1 MKKVIVRGPAL
12 SRSGYGE
19 HTRFLLRSLKDNKD
33 FDVYLLNTPWGASSW
48 LHEDND
54 ERRWIDSLLMKT
66 LEAGK
71 EEKFDLSL
79 QVTIPNEWQRIAD
92 KNIGITAGI
101 ETNRISDL
109 WLQSARAVD
118 KIIVPS
124 THAKDSFLNNKKE
137 LTSPDGEKTIEI
149 TCQTPIDV
157 VSYPFRNIEPES
169 LNLNLETSFNFLTV
183 AQISPRKN
191 IEASLLAFL
200 EEFQNEED
208 IGYVIKVNIKN
219 NCLIDRKHTENSIQS
234 LLESYPDR
242 KCKVYLLHGNMS
254 DEELAGL
261 YTDDSIHGYL
271 STSHGEGFGLPI
283 FESCGYGLPVIA
295 PNWGGY
301 TDFTATKNGKSQ
313 ILDVGYELHGVQEQA
328 VWEDVIEKDSEW
340 CYVDL
345 ANVRSQMR
353 ELYSNTETHKEKAN
367 KLKEKI
373 RKKYTTKQQYKKMV
387 KSIKEVLE

>member
-19 HTRFLLRSLKDNKD
+19 HTRFLLRSLKDSKD
-33 FDVYLLNTPWGASSW
+33 FDLYLVNTPWGTTSW
-48 LHEDND
+48 IYDDNK
-54 ERRWIDSLLMKT
+54 ERQWIDSLLMKT
-66 LEAGK
+66 LGVNK

-79 QVTIPNEWQRIAD
+79 QVTIPNEWQRMAE

-101 ETNRISDL
+101 ETDKISDA
-109 WLQSARAVD
+109 WLQSSTMVD

-124 THAKDSFLNNKKE
+124 KHSKDSFLNNKKE

-157 VSYPFRNIEPES
+157 VPYPFRDIKPENLK
-169 LNLNLETSFNFLTV
+169 LNLKTGFNFLTV

-200 EEFQNEED
+200 EEFQNEEEV
-208 IGYVIKVNIKN
+208 GYVIKVNIKN
-219 NCLIDRKHTENSIQS
+219 NCLIDKNHTESSIQS

-254 DEELAGL
+254 DEEIAGL
-261 YTDDSIHGYL
+261 YTDDSIDGYV

-283 FESCGYGLPVIA
+283 FEACGHGLPVIA
-295 PNWGGY
+295 PSWSGY
-301 TDFTATKNGKSQ
+301 TDFTMKKGKSQ
-313 ILDVGYELHGVQEQA
+313 ILDVDYELHEIQEQA
-328 VWEDVIEKDSEW
+328 LWEGVIEADSKW

-353 ELYSNTETHKEKAN
+353 ELYNNAETHKENAN
-367 KLKEKI
+367 KLKETI

-387 KSIKEVLE
+387 KSIKEILK

>member
-33 FDVYLLNTPWGASSW
+33 FDVYLLNTPWGATSW
-48 LHEDND
+48 LHEDNE
-54 ERRWIDSLLMKT
+54 ERAWIDSLLMKT
-66 LEAGK
+66 LEAGQ

-79 QVTIPNEWQRIAD
+79 QVTIPNEWQRMAE

-101 ETNRISDL
+101 ETNKISDA

-124 THAKDSFLNNKKE
+124 AHAKDSFLNNKKE

-157 VSYPFRNIEPES
+157 VPYPFRNIEPEDLK
-169 LNLNLETSFNFLTV
+169 LNLTTSFNFLTV

-219 NCLIDRKHTENSIQS
+219 NCLIDRHHTESSIKS
-234 LLESYPDR
+234 LLDSYPDR

-261 YTDDSIHGYL
+261 YTDSSIDGYL

-283 FESCGYGLPVIA
+283 FEACAYGLPVIA
-295 PNWGGY
+295 PNWSGY
-301 TDFTATKNGKSQ
+301 TDFTTTKAGKSK
-313 ILDVGYELHGVQEQA
+313 ILDVDYELREVQDQA
-328 VWEDVIEKDSEW
+328 VWDGVIEKGSEW
-340 CYVDL
+340 CYVNL

-353 ELYSNTETHKEKAN
+353 ELYSNAETHKENAN
-367 KLKEKI
+367 KLKETI

-387 KSIKEVLE
+387 KSIKEILK

>member
-33 FDVYLLNTPWGASSW
+33 FDVYLLNTPWGATSW
-48 LHEDND
+48 LHEDSE
-54 ERRWIDSLLMKT
+54 EREWIDSLLMKT
-66 LEAGK
+66 LESGR

-79 QVTIPNEWQRIAD
+79 QVTIPNEWRPMAE

-101 ETNRISDL
+101 ETNKISDA
-109 WLQSARAVD
+109 WLQSAMSVD

-124 THAKDSFLNNKKE
+124 KHSKEGFLNNKKE
-137 LTSPDGEKTIEI
+137 MTSPDGEKTIEL

-157 VSYPFRNIEPES
+157 VSFPFRNIEPEN
-169 LNLNLETSFNFLTV
+169 LNLNLTTNFNFLTV
-183 AQISPRKN
+183 AQVSPRKN

-208 IGYVIKVNIKN
+208 IGYVIKLNIKN
-219 NCLIDRKHTENSIQS
+219 NCIIDRRHTESSIQS

-261 YTDDSIHGYL
+261 YTDNSIHGYL

-283 FESCGYGLPVIA
+283 FEACGHGLPVVA
-295 PNWGGY
+295 PNWSGY
-301 TDFTATKNGKSQ
+301 TDFTTKKGESQ
-313 ILDVGYELHGVQEQA
+313 ILDVDYELREVQDQA
-328 VWEDVIEKDSEW
+328 VWDGVIEKGSEW
-340 CYVDL
+340 CYVNL

-353 ELYSNTETHKEKAN
+353 ELYNNAETQKENAN
-367 KLKEKI
+367 KLKETM

-387 KSIKEVLE
+387 KSIKEILK